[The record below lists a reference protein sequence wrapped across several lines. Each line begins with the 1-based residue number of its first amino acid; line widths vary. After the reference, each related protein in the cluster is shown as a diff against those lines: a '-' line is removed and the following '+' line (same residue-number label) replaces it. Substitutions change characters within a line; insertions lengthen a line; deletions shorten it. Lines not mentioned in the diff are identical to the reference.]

1 MHEADHIACEQVTS
15 CHIIK
20 HRDTQKPRG
29 CFVEF
34 ETREDLEK
42 ALLKDG
48 TVRSADSQE
57 LFPCHSSWKASAMQG
72 GTWPNNAM
80 EVQATCLHPL

>member
-1 MHEADHIACEQVTS
+1 MASMQVLS

-34 ETREDLEK
+34 ETRDDLVK
-42 ALLKDG
+42 ALKKDG
-48 TVRSADSQE
+48 TVSWQSYLYDDSSLPLQH
-57 LFPCHSSWKASAMQG
+57 LYCLWALQFCHASAHTAQSCKQM
-72 GTWPNNAM
+72 NI
-80 EVQATCLHPL
+80 HRY

>member
-1 MHEADHIACEQVTS
+1 MQVVS

-34 ETREDLEK
+34 ETVEDLEK
-42 ALLKDG
+42 ALKKDG
-48 TVRSADSQE
+48 TVSLAR
-57 LFPCHSSWKASAMQG
+57 
-72 GTWPNNAM
+72 
-80 EVQATCLHPL
+80 

>member
-1 MHEADHIACEQVTS
+1 MHGADDIASMQVTS

-48 TVRSADSQE
+48 TVRMNICD
-57 LFPCHSSWKASAMQG
+57 PKASLHTSSFCKPFDIIG
-72 GTWPNNAM
+72 GWLG
-80 EVQATCLHPL
+80 QQC